1 MIRKVLIDLNLD
13 SPENEAK
20 ERSNLL
26 YEQQVLPALERVFK
40 QFEEYEIEIDKPLVL
55 ELGNIEEHDLPFSIE
70 NALYRI
76 LLEKC
81 SDQHAKISEQTR
93 SLPKNVSTFLNYIE
107 TALLP
112 WEIESIESFNNEAFC
127 KEGIEEAFHS
137 DICFQHLFSLI
148 THDLL
153 ACQRFLA
160 LPIQDMEKYARV
172 LLRIL
177 SQQPRQVGK
186 LYASFVNTI
195 AENHPSTVHA
205 LIPYLKDMLR
215 LVMFGNQKEQT
226 ETFVSTI
233 GFLNERQ
240 LLPEVFTQELPDKG
254 SFLQALRDTSRSD
267 NESLTLVQQTIKTIE
282 ALIHKF
288 RSAPGNDSKAIII
301 KPNELAQQKQVQG
314 IDDELVEE
322 WQNLEN
328 ELVSSIVQITDVIR
342 VLDVSY
348 NLIENNL
355 TIQEQKYLQ
364 NQSPEVSLPFKHPS
378 LAIDTIA
385 RALEVFTQS
394 LKEWITEAESH
405 IIVVSIQRMIVAID
419 SVFICIDTINKV
431 DSAIKNQLN
440 MVLRRLESFLTIID
454 QSSTSSTAYKRDA
467 SISSDNQSVEVT
479 KNEAVGEG
487 RESDSRHRSWAL
499 EDVVSCFVDSEVAIN
514 EVIAEMAA
522 KSSVELSIYETL
534 RHHLV
539 TIQEMIASLQ
549 EYKEEATDLEHC
561 LASIDEFRHKF
572 FTQPL
577 TTESIQQ
584 LQAVIQEIQVE
595 DNMNASLLESQKSLK
610 ERLTEIVKKQP
621 LIKERISVWNSG
633 LVLFHPFL
641 RTFFTRIGLMDPLG
655 EFKSDECRFRAAYLL
670 HALTGSTEPPQD
682 HLMTLNKLLCGI
694 NILLPLDYDFEITEE
709 EQNQITSLIKAVI
722 NNWTVIKNTSVAG
735 FQETFV
741 RRPGMI
747 ERSQDDW
754 ILRVESHGVDILL
767 EEIPWNINLIALSW
781 MDYLIHVDW

>member
-1 MIRKVLIDLNLD
+1 MIRKALIDLNLD

-215 LVMFGNQKEQT
+215 LVMFGNQKEQA

-342 VLDVSY
+342 VLDVSD

-405 IIVVSIQRMIVAID
+405 IIVVSIQRMRVAID

-467 SISSDNQSVEVT
+467 SISSDNQPVEVT

-499 EDVVSCFVDSEVAIN
+499 EDVVSCFVNSEVAIN

-641 RTFFTRIGLMDPLG
+641 RTFFTRIGLMNPLG

>member
-1 MIRKVLIDLNLD
+1 M
-13 SPENEAK
+13 
-20 ERSNLL
+20 
-26 YEQQVLPALERVFK
+26 
-40 QFEEYEIEIDKPLVL
+40 
-55 ELGNIEEHDLPFSIE
+55 
-70 NALYRI
+70 
-76 LLEKC
+76 
-81 SDQHAKISEQTR
+81 
-93 SLPKNVSTFLNYIE
+93 
-107 TALLP
+107 
-112 WEIESIESFNNEAFC
+112 
-127 KEGIEEAFHS
+127 
-137 DICFQHLFSLI
+137 
-148 THDLL
+148 
-153 ACQRFLA
+153 
-160 LPIQDMEKYARV
+160 
-172 LLRIL
+172 
-177 SQQPRQVGK
+177 GK

>member
-1 MIRKVLIDLNLD
+1 M
-13 SPENEAK
+13 
-20 ERSNLL
+20 
-26 YEQQVLPALERVFK
+26 
-40 QFEEYEIEIDKPLVL
+40 
-55 ELGNIEEHDLPFSIE
+55 
-70 NALYRI
+70 
-76 LLEKC
+76 
-81 SDQHAKISEQTR
+81 
-93 SLPKNVSTFLNYIE
+93 
-107 TALLP
+107 
-112 WEIESIESFNNEAFC
+112 
-127 KEGIEEAFHS
+127 
-137 DICFQHLFSLI
+137 
-148 THDLL
+148 
-153 ACQRFLA
+153 
-160 LPIQDMEKYARV
+160 
-172 LLRIL
+172 
-177 SQQPRQVGK
+177 
-186 LYASFVNTI
+186 
-195 AENHPSTVHA
+195 
-205 LIPYLKDMLR
+205 
-215 LVMFGNQKEQT
+215 
-226 ETFVSTI
+226 
-233 GFLNERQ
+233 
-240 LLPEVFTQELPDKG
+240 
-254 SFLQALRDTSRSD
+254 
-267 NESLTLVQQTIKTIE
+267 
-282 ALIHKF
+282 
-288 RSAPGNDSKAIII
+288 
-301 KPNELAQQKQVQG
+301 
-314 IDDELVEE
+314 
-322 WQNLEN
+322 
-328 ELVSSIVQITDVIR
+328 
-342 VLDVSY
+342 
-348 NLIENNL
+348 
-355 TIQEQKYLQ
+355 
-364 NQSPEVSLPFKHPS
+364 
-378 LAIDTIA
+378 
-385 RALEVFTQS
+385 
-394 LKEWITEAESH
+394 
-405 IIVVSIQRMIVAID
+405 
-419 SVFICIDTINKV
+419 
-431 DSAIKNQLN
+431 
-440 MVLRRLESFLTIID
+440 
-454 QSSTSSTAYKRDA
+454 
-467 SISSDNQSVEVT
+467 T

-487 RESDSRHRSWAL
+487 RENDSRHRSWAL